1 MADGR
6 KFPITIRIKDPSGN
20 SNIKNPYAPKMDKNL
35 HITNLHRTR
44 QDLLSMGYNPENA
57 ELEMKQID
65 DKNVGNKINFTKPF
79 E

>member
-1 MADGR
+1 
-6 KFPITIRIKDPSGN
+6 
-20 SNIKNPYAPKMDKNL
+20 
-35 HITNLHRTR
+35 
-44 QDLLSMGYNPENA
+44 MGYNPENA

>member
-44 QDLLSMGYNPENA
+44 
-57 ELEMKQID
+57 
-65 DKNVGNKINFTKPF
+65 
-79 E
+79 